1 MRIKD
6 EATKEIY
13 DGKSSKK
20 ARARLPEKLWAL
32 ARKKIDYVLA
42 AKVVVDLRIP
52 PSNRLEPLS
61 RDLAGNWSIRI
72 NDQYRIIFAW
82 NGQAEDIEII
92 DYH

>member
-42 AKVVVDLRIP
+42 AKVVEDLRIP
-52 PSNRLEPLS
+52 PSNRLEALT
-61 RDLAGNWSIRI
+61 RDLAGKWSIRI
-72 NDQYRIIFAW
+72 NDQYRIIFTW

>member
-6 EATKEIY
+6 DATKEIY

-20 ARARLPEKLWAL
+20 ARARLPEKLWGL
-32 ARKKIDYVLA
+32 ARKKLDYVLA
-42 AKVVVDLRIP
+42 AKAVEDLRIP

-61 RDLAGNWSIRI
+61 RDLAGKWSIRI
-72 NDQYRIIFAW
+72 NDQYRIIFTW

>member
-1 MRIKD
+1 MRIRD
-6 EATKEIY
+6 DATREIY

-20 ARARLPEKLWAL
+20 ARARLPEKLWSL

-42 AKVVVDLRIP
+42 AKAVEDLRIP

-61 RDLAGNWSIRI
+61 RDLAGKWSIRI
-72 NDQYRIIFAW
+72 NDQYRIVFVW
-82 NGQAEDIEII
+82 NGEAEEIEIV